1 MYLSAVT
8 RVSPKDENIHFLDA
22 MELYIQTPPNIKEG
36 LLEKKTNLHTV
47 LVASAHLERGGLGNH
62 ALDHRLQC
70 PRNDKQVEVVFDG
83 MHT

>member
-36 LLEKKTNLHTV
+36 LLEKKTPNLHTV
-47 LVASAHLERGGLGNH
+47 LAASAHLEREFGES
-62 ALDHRLQC
+62 C
-70 PRNDKQVEVVFDG
+70 P
-83 MHT
+83 